1 MTPRELDLCYKGYE
15 TRRKEA
21 WEHTR
26 FLATYSI
33 IPHSKKGSKINIKV
47 PTDDIKQG
55 RQKQITPDMLA
66 VTYKIDGS
74 K

>member
-33 IPHSKKGSKINIKV
+33 IPHAKKGSNINIKV
-47 PTDDIKQG
+47 PTDNIKSSKY
-55 RQKQITPDMLA
+55 REITKDMLA
-66 VTYKIDGS
+66 VTTKRDA
-74 K
+74 KK

>member
-1 MTPRELDLCYKGYE
+1 MTPRELDLCHKGYE

-26 FLATYSI
+26 LLATYSI
-33 IPHSKKGSKINIKV
+33 IPHAKKGSNINVKV
-47 PTDDIKQG
+47 PTDGEK
-55 RQKQITPDMLA
+55 RSKYKEITPDMIA
-66 VTYKIDGS
+66 KVYKIDGS